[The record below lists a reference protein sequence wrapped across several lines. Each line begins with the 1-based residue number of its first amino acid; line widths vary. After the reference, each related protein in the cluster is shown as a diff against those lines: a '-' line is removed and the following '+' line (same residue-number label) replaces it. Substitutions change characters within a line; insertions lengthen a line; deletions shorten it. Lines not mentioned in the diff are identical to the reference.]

1 MVKFFL
7 ILNPYFIAW
16 CYCTYFR
23 RIRFILFFS
32 TQKILNLITPGVLTA
47 IDHLLCAV
55 LSHGELKRKLESVFE
70 ILIQMLLSVK
80 LLLGREKGGKE
91 IGGSV
96 VLCLVAA
103 GTAQGRKGLV
113 FAIPTGEFNLRLVCC
128 CLERCIKYPD
138 ASAVGTEKSKI
149 NTGYWLIYLEG

>member
-1 MVKFFL
+1 M
-7 ILNPYFIAW
+7 
-16 CYCTYFR
+16 
-23 RIRFILFFS
+23 
-32 TQKILNLITPGVLTA
+32 LTA

-55 LSHGELKRKLESVFE
+55 FSHGELKRKLESVFE

-91 IGGSV
+91 IGGSM

-128 CLERCIKYPD
+128 CLERCIEYPD
-138 ASAVGTEKSKI
+138 AIAVGTEKSKI